1 MKFLIK
7 FMKDNLKISNKFL
20 YILCVKNMND
30 MTSKRYLATFLVYN
44 RFTGKTS
51 KTWQIIEAP
60 NLLFARD
67 EAKLICQ
74 AITEYALESVT
85 PMDN

>member
-1 MKFLIK
+1 
-7 FMKDNLKISNKFL
+7 MKDNLKISNKFL
-20 YILCVKNMND
+20 YILCVKNMTT

-60 NLLFARD
+60 NILFARD
-67 EAKLICQ
+67 EAKMICVVLDN
-74 AITEYALESVT
+74 YALESVR
-85 PMDN
+85 PM